1 MSPALPHT
9 GGAYSF
15 GRTTMGPWG
24 GFITGLAE
32 NMEYVLTP
40 AVIVVGIGGYL
51 GAICNDLFGLQL
63 PAPAWWAIS
72 YGIFVGLNILGVEAT
87 FKFTV
92 VITFL
97 ALGILAVF
105 WIGALPHFSADLLFT
120 VKPGEGGTR
129 FLPHG
134 IGGIFA
140 NGFIGSIIGAI
151 FGLLMVIA
159 GYYIWSYL
167 TFYIGT
173 KFFGGEAD
181 VGEVLRTFGYSYSPQ
196 VLGILAFIPCI
207 GWGIALVAGIWSLV
221 AGVVAIREAMDFD
234 TGKAILTAA
243 IAWVIM
249 TVLFMIIG
257 MVVGI
262 GGMGMGAIFG
272 R

>member
-1 MSPALPHT
+1 MNTDNLIQNMISAAKLDVNFFNAVEHDESKNQEAL
-9 GGAYSF
+9 
-15 GRTTMGPWG
+15 
-24 GFITGLAE
+24 
-32 NMEYVLTP
+32 
-40 AVIVVGIGGYL
+40 
-51 GAICNDLFGLQL
+51 
-63 PAPAWWAIS
+63 
-72 YGIFVGLNILGVEAT
+72 
-87 FKFTV
+87 TV
-92 VITFL
+92 VIIAAVAS
-97 ALGILAVF
+97 ALGN
-105 WIGALPHFSADLLFT
+105 
-120 VKPGEGGTR
+120 
-129 FLPHG
+129 G

-140 NGFIGSIIGAI
+140 NGFVGGIIGAI